1 MSIHARERLEERF
14 GRVAVF
20 LFCLSLVSSRETLP
34 SNHQNSP
41 DASTLTI
48 EAKESEA
55 SITLGKDLVLGPVSA
70 KASTVSSF
78 NSTSARVTPTVVS
91 RLSGGGNAISQTPFP
106 GSHSRRQVGQGSK
119 TAWRTDSYID
129 ALKHSR
135 TSDDPREGI
144 VRLDSKTSANRR
156 EYHLQGPVYKPEA
169 QYTSKSPRIVYG
181 SPGSPSDSYSQSFK
195 PPIDRYGP
203 PQNPYGPQ
211 QDDSSFYSQ
220 SSSHGPPG
228 NSYLPPQ
235 QGEATSFVYRSCFI
249 FYPDHMNNKTI

>member
-1 MSIHARERLEERF
+1 MFTHARGRLEKRF

-20 LFCLSLVSSRETLP
+20 LLCLTLVSSREGLP
-34 SNHQNSP
+34 SNHQNTP

-48 EAKESEA
+48 KAKESEA

-78 NSTSARVTPTVVS
+78 NSTSTKVTPAIVS
-91 RLSGGGNAISQTPFP
+91 RLSSGGNAISQAASR
-106 GSHSRRQVGQGSK
+106 GSHNHRQVGQGSK
-119 TAWRTDSYID
+119 IVWRTDSYLD
-129 ALKHSR
+129 ALRHSR

-144 VRLDSKTSANRR
+144 VRLDSKNANRR

-169 QYTSKSPRIVYG
+169 EYASKSPRIVYG
-181 SPGSPSDSYSQSFK
+181 GPGSPGDSYSQSFK
-195 PPIDRYGP
+195 PPMDRYGP
-203 PQNPYGPQ
+203 PQNPYGSQ

-220 SSSHGPPG
+220 SSSHGSSG

-235 QGEATSFVYRSCFI
+235 QGKATSFVYHWELGTF
-249 FYPDHMNNKTI
+249 M